1 MTYKGVMMADES
13 FDAVI
18 VGGGTKALFLAMYL
32 AKYGGMSVGIFE
44 RRHEIGGCL
53 ATQETSAPGFR
64 GNTHATIILPWY
76 YAPVWR
82 DFPEFWDYG
91 AQIDQY
97 TCSNGGIFRKNETCL
112 GIYSEKHDPTQ
123 ERTARE
129 IARFSERDAE
139 KWLKLWQLW
148 LSDEFQ
154 RVQFDTIF
162 NPAEDRMTAEVM
174 NRQMELL
181 PGLVEAD
188 FVPDGLIIAAS
199 HLRAA
204 LDTWESKELQ
214 YCMVR
219 TALTGAY
226 DFSDPGVGAT
236 TMGQAATM
244 PTMSFARGGT
254 HQVAHAAHQV
264 LVQNGCQFFTHAE
277 VKKVIIENG
286 AATGIQLT
294 DGSQVR
300 ARKLVV
306 STLSPHQLC
315 FDLIGREYLD
325 YKLARRVE
333 QLESRFGC
341 IMWYSFA
348 LHEAPK
354 YKAAA
359 FNPDINETFWLGLAE
374 DNDPMHVARECHYSR
389 LGLWPPLEDYCPVVW
404 CNSLVDPSYAPPG
417 KHVAQCEQ
425 LGPPA
430 SAHTEKEW
438 MEIKKRYAEEIVGLW
453 QRHAPNMDWDNI
465 MGVDTNTPYDNL
477 RMKNLAPHGGIAL
490 LDRIAYQ
497 VDANRPTPELANHR
511 TPIQNLY
518 ATGAAWH
525 LGSSAS
531 SSESYNCYKII
542 AKDMGLGKP
551 WEEKG
556 KEDPDSLVAVQR
568 NLNKRLRQSFK
579 AKG

>member
-1 MTYKGVMMADES
+1 MADGS

-18 VGGGTKALFLAMYL
+18 IGGGTKALFLAMYL
-32 AKYGGMSVGIFE
+32 ARYGGMSVGIFE

-53 ATQETSAPGFR
+53 ATEETSAPGFR
-64 GNTHATIILPWY
+64 GNTHANIILPWY
-76 YAPVWR
+76 YAPLWR
-82 DFPEFWDYG
+82 DFPEFWEYG

-97 TCSNGGIFRKNETCL
+97 TCANGGIFKKNETCL

-123 ERTARE
+123 ERTAKE

-181 PGLVEAD
+181 PKLVEAD
-188 FVPDGLIIAAS
+188 FVPDGLIMAAS

-204 LDTWESKELQ
+204 QDTWESREVQ
-214 YCMVR
+214 YCLVR

-226 DFSDPGVGAT
+226 DVSDPGVGAT

-244 PTMSFARGGT
+244 PTMSFTKGGT

-286 AATGIQLT
+286 TATGIQLT

-306 STLSPHQLC
+306 STLSPYQLC
-315 FDLIGREYLD
+315 FDLIGREHLD
-325 YKLARRVE
+325 HNLARRVE

-389 LGLWPPLEDYCPVVW
+389 LGVWPPLEDYCPVVW
-404 CNSLVDPSYAPPG
+404 CNSLVDPAYAPPG

-453 QRHAPNMDWDNI
+453 QKHAPNMNWDNI

-490 LDRIAYQ
+490 GDRIAYQ

-518 ATGAAWH
+518 ATGAGWH

-556 KEDPDSLVAVQR
+556 KEDPDSLVAIQR
-568 NLNKRLRQSFK
+568 NLNKRLRESFR
-579 AKG
+579 AKS